1 MAVEVSGVVQEMA
14 RMRQVRI
21 ATDSTADIPPSL
33 VSELEIAVVPCQVY
47 WGQEIYRDGVDLSP
61 FAFYEKLARSSEL
74 PRTSQP
80 PISQFVQTYQRLLQ
94 VEQGEAVVSIHVAG
108 NLSGTMNAA
117 WAAAQTLPEPSR
129 VEVIDSGQVS
139 MGMGWAV
146 IEAAKLARKGA
157 TQGEISQEV
166 RAMLPRLRAAA
177 MIDTLENLYKG
188 GRISQ
193 VTAALGTA
201 FQIKPLIN
209 IQDGHVEVVGK
220 VRTRS
225 KALGRLEAIV
235 RGWGGLAELIVLHAG
250 AENLAEELAGLL
262 QDLTPARYPS
272 IQPAGSALVT
282 HLGLGAV
289 GVCALVATGAE

>member
-61 FAFYEKLARSSEL
+61 LVFYEKLARSSEL

-108 NLSGTMNAA
+108 NLSGTLNAA

-209 IQDGHVEVVGK
+209 IQDGYVEVVGK

-235 RGWGGLAELIVLHAG
+235 RDWGGLAELIVLHAG

-289 GVCALVATGAE
+289 GVCALVANGAE

>member
-1 MAVEVSGVVQEMA
+1 
-14 RMRQVRI
+14 MRQVRI

-33 VSELEIAVVPCQVY
+33 VLELEIAVVPCQVF
-47 WGQEIYRDGVDLSP
+47 WGQEVYRDGVDLSP
-61 FAFYEKLARSSEL
+61 FAFYDKLANSSEL

-94 VEQGEAVVSIHVAG
+94 VEQSDAVVSIHVAG
-108 NLSGTMNAA
+108 NLSGTLNAA
-117 WAAAQTLPEPSR
+117 WAAAQTLPEPSQ

-146 IEAAKLARKGA
+146 IEAAKLARTGA
-157 TQGEISQEV
+157 TLGEVSQGV

-201 FQIKPLIN
+201 LQIKPLIN
-209 IQDGHVEVVGK
+209 IQNGHVEIVAK

-225 KALGRLEAIV
+225 KALKRLEAMV
-235 RGWGGLAELIVLHAG
+235 RSWGELAEVIVLHTG
-250 AENLAEELAGLL
+250 AENLAGELAGLL
-262 QDLTPARYPS
+262 QDLAPGRHLS
-272 IQPAGSALVT
+272 IRPAGSALAT

-289 GVCALVATGAE
+289 GVCALIATGAE

>member
-1 MAVEVSGVVQEMA
+1 MAVEVSGAAQEMA
-14 RMRQVRI
+14 HMRQVRI
-21 ATDSTADIPPSL
+21 ATDSTADIPPLL
-33 VSELEIAVVPCQVY
+33 VSELEIAVVPCQVF

-61 FAFYEKLARSSEL
+61 FAFYEKLAHTSEL

-80 PISQFVQTYQRLLQ
+80 PVSQFVQTYQRLLQ
-94 VEQGEAVVSIHVAG
+94 VEQGEAVISIHVAG
-108 NLSGTMNAA
+108 NLSGTLNAA

-129 VEVIDSGQVS
+129 VEVVDSGQVS

-157 TQGEISQEV
+157 TQGEISQKV
-166 RAMLPRLRAAA
+166 RAMLPWLRAAA

-188 GRISQ
+188 GRINQ

-201 FQIKPLIN
+201 LQIKPLIS
-209 IQDGHVEVVGK
+209 IQDGYVGVVGK

-235 RGWGGLAELIVLHAG
+235 RGWGRLAEVIVLHAG
-250 AENLAEELAGLL
+250 AENLAEELASLL
-262 QDLTPARYPS
+262 QDLAPARHLS

-289 GVCALVATGAE
+289 GVCALVATGVE